1 MKIVRFSG
9 RLVALLCLV
18 LIGLVLLAFL
28 FPIINQARRQ
38 KINQCWSRC
47 LLFLCGVQTCYYG
60 SQIKDRPILM
70 VLNHVSWLDIFV
82 ISAARST
89 VFVAKSEVRQWPVLG
104 WLVAGVGTIF
114 IERGQRQAIKQVA
127 EQMKT
132 TFAQN
137 QAVGLFPEGTTS
149 DGLGVQDFHTSLFQA
164 AISTA
169 IDIQPVA
176 LRFYDGSQRSA
187 RVAFVGQQ
195 SLLQN
200 VWLLLSQS
208 GTRIECDFLPVLAH
222 IHNVEQG
229 RVATA
234 QQAQQAIVDAV
245 LKGL

>member
-1 MKIVRFSG
+1 
-9 RLVALLCLV
+9 
-18 LIGLVLLAFL
+18 
-28 FPIINQARRQ
+28 
-38 KINQCWSRC
+38 
-47 LLFLCGVQTCYYG
+47 
-60 SQIKDRPILM
+60 M

-222 IHNVEQG
+222 IHNAEQG